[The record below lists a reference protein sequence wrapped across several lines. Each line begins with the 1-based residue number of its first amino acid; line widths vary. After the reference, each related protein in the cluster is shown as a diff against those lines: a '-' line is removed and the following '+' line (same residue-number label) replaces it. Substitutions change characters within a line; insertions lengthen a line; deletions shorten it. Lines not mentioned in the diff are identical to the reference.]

1 MKKITD
7 IIKNHSYLFVNMFG
21 IFLTVTS
28 LFSETM
34 AFGGVF
40 ILLLAAF
47 AFSERIILIFAAIV
61 FIFLNLG
68 AGACVENNKKAG
80 AIILS
85 LLFGSIGGCVAAH
98 TTNKKF
104 AGRKAM
110 DLILI
115 LHIWLVLWIAVS
127 YRLYSSGHYALAE
140 YYL

>member
-1 MKKITD
+1 
-7 IIKNHSYLFVNMFG
+7 
-21 IFLTVTS
+21 
-28 LFSETM
+28 M

-40 ILLLAAF
+40 ILYLAAF
-47 AFSERIILIFAAIV
+47 VYSELIILIFAAIV
-61 FIFLNLG
+61 FIFLNIG
-68 AGACVENNKKAG
+68 AGACVENNKKTG

-85 LLFGSIGGCVAAH
+85 LILGSIGGCVAAH

-110 DLILI
+110 YLILI

-127 YRLYSSGHYALAE
+127 YQLYSSGHYALVDK